1 MLISVALFVL
11 FLLVIAGV
19 PVAAILGV
27 VALVI
32 AEFFAFFPLTAAVG
46 EVSWSASSEFT
57 LLAVPMFILMGE
69 ILTKSGMTDRMY
81 TSLDAWFNRLPG
93 GVMHTNIAAATMF
106 AATSGSSVATAA
118 TIGTVSLANIERY
131 GYNPR
136 LFLGSLAAGGT
147 LGILIPPS
155 INMVLYGML
164 ANTSVTD
171 LYMASFIPGLVLA
184 GMFSLAI
191 FLACVIKPSW
201 SGRVQRYTWQERIL
215 GLRHLL
221 PPLLLFLIVVG
232 TIYGGIATPSEAA
245 AMGVI
250 AALVISLAGR
260 GLTVTRLIAAF
271 EGTMRTTCMIMLIIL
286 TAMFLNFC
294 LGSLGVTDS
303 VLGLVKGLELGKYEL
318 LAILVAIYLVLGCF
332 MDPLSMMVSTA
343 PIVIPLV
350 VAVGFDPVWFGVVF
364 MILSEAA
371 MITPPIGVNLF
382 VVQSLRKSGEFRDV
396 VIGSLPFLTMML
408 AFILVI
414 TIWPKIVLWLPGVLA
429 K

>member
-1 MLISVALFVL
+1 
-11 FLLVIAGV
+11 
-19 PVAAILGV
+19 
-27 VALVI
+27 
-32 AEFFAFFPLTAAVG
+32 
-46 EVSWSASSEFT
+46 
-57 LLAVPMFILMGE
+57 
-69 ILTKSGMTDRMY
+69 
-81 TSLDAWFNRLPG
+81 
-93 GVMHTNIAAATMF
+93 MHTNIAAATMF

-118 TIGTVSLANIERY
+118 TIGTVSLSNIERY
-131 GYNPR
+131 GYNAR

-184 GMFSLAI
+184 AMFSLAI

-250 AALVISLAGR
+250 AALVIALAGR
-260 GLTVTRLIAAF
+260 GLTVARLIAAF

-286 TAMFLNFC
+286 AALFLNFC
-294 LGSLGVTDS
+294 LGSLGVTDT
-303 VLGLVKGLELGKYEL
+303 VLSLVKGMELGKYEL

-332 MDPLSMMVSTA
+332 MDPISMMVSTA
-343 PIVIPLV
+343 PIVIPLI

-382 VVQSLRKSGEFRDV
+382 VVQSLRKTGEFRDV
-396 VIGSLPFLTMML
+396 VIGSLPFLMMML
-408 AFILVI
+408 GFLLLI
-414 TIWPKIVLWLPGVLA
+414 TIWPQIVLWLPQVLA
-429 K
+429 Q

>member
-1 MLISVALFVL
+1 MMITVAIVLL
-11 FLLVIAGV
+11 FLLVVAGV

-32 AEFFAFFPLTAAVG
+32 AEFFAFFPLTAALG

-81 TSLDAWFNRLPG
+81 TALDAWFNRLPG

-118 TIGTVSLANIERY
+118 TIGTVSLSNIERY
-131 GYNPR
+131 GYNAR

-164 ANTSVTD
+164 SNTSVTD

-184 GMFSLAI
+184 SMFSFAI
-191 FLACVIKPSW
+191 FMACVIRPSW
-201 SGRVQRYTWQERIL
+201 SGRVQHYSWRERIIS
-215 GLRHLL
+215 LRHLL
-221 PPLLLFLIVVG
+221 PPLMLFLVVVG
-232 TIYGGIATPSEAA
+232 TIYGGVATPSEAA

-250 AALVISLAGR
+250 AALVISIAGR
-260 GLTVTRLIAAF
+260 GLTFRRLIAAF
-271 EGTMRTTCMIMLIIL
+271 EGTMRITCMITLIIVAAL
-286 TAMFLNFC
+286 FLNFC
-294 LGSLGVTDS
+294 LGSLGVTDR
-303 VLGLVKGLELGKYEL
+303 VLGIVKNLNLGKYEL

-332 MDPLSMMVSTA
+332 MDPISMMVSTA
-343 PIVIPLV
+343 PIVVPLV
-350 VAVGFDPVWFGVVF
+350 VSVGFDPVWFGVVF

-382 VVQSLRKSGEFRDV
+382 VVQSLRKTGEFRDV
-396 VIGSLPFLTMML
+396 AIGSLPFLMMMM
-408 AFILVI
+408 AFILLI
-414 TIWPKIVLWLPGVLA
+414 TVWPRIVLWLPEVLA

>member
-1 MLISVALFVL
+1 MLITVALIVL
-11 FLLVIAGV
+11 FLLVVAGV

-32 AEFFAFFPLTAAVG
+32 SEFFAFFPLTAAIG
-46 EVSWSASSEFT
+46 EVSWSASAEFM

-81 TSLDAWFNRLPG
+81 TALDAWFNRLPG

-118 TIGTVSLANIERY
+118 TIGTVSLSNIERY

-171 LYMASFIPGLVLA
+171 LYMASIIPGLVLA
-184 GMFSLAI
+184 AMFSAAI
-191 FLACVIKPSW
+191 FIACVLRPSW
-201 SGRVQRYTWQERIL
+201 SGRIQNYTWRERIT

-221 PPLLLFLIVVG
+221 PPLLLFLVVVG
-232 TIYGGIATPSEAA
+232 TIYGGLATPSEAA

-250 AALVISLAGR
+250 AALCIAFAGG
-260 GLTVTRLIAAF
+260 GLSTANLIAAF
-271 EGTMRTTCMIMLIIL
+271 EGTMRTTCMIMLIIVVAL
-286 TAMFLNFC
+286 FLNFC
-294 LGSLGVTDS
+294 LGSLGVTETI
-303 VLGLVKGLELGKYEL
+303 LAIVKHMELGKYEL
-318 LAILVAIYLVLGCF
+318 LLILVIIYLILGCF
-332 MDPLSMMVSTA
+332 MDPISMMVSTA

-364 MILSEAA
+364 MILSEAG

-382 VVQSLRKSGEFRDV
+382 VVQSLRRTGEFRDV
-396 VIGSLPFLTMML
+396 AIGSLPFLLMML
-408 AFILVI
+408 VCILVI
-414 TIWPKIVLWLPGVLA
+414 TVWPQIVLWLPKVLA
-429 K
+429 R

>member
-1 MLISVALFVL
+1 MLMSVAVAVL

-32 AEFFAFFPLTAAVG
+32 AEFFAFFPLTAAMG

-81 TSLDAWFNRLPG
+81 TALDAWFNRLPG

-118 TIGTVSLANIERY
+118 TIGTVSLSNIERY
-131 GYNPR
+131 GYNAP
-136 LFLGSLAAGGT
+136 LYLGSLAAGGT

-155 INMVLYGML
+155 INMILYGML
-164 ANTSVTD
+164 ANASVSD
-171 LYMASFIPGLVLA
+171 LYMASIIPGLILA
-184 GMFSLAI
+184 AMFLLAI
-191 FLACVIKPSW
+191 FTACVVRPSW
-201 SGRVQRYTWQERIL
+201 SGRAHQYTWRERIV

-221 PPLLLFLIVVG
+221 PPLLLFLVVVG
-232 TIYGGIATPSEAA
+232 TIYGGLATPSEAA

-250 AALVISLAGR
+250 AALVIAIAGK
-260 GLTVTRLIAAF
+260 GLSISNLIAAF
-271 EGTMRTTCMIMLIIL
+271 EGTMRTTCMIMLIIVV
-286 TAMFLNFC
+286 AIFLNFC
-294 LGSLGVTDS
+294 LGSLGVTDT
-303 VLGLVKGLELGKYEL
+303 VLGIVKNLDLGKYQL

-332 MDPLSMMVSTA
+332 MDPISMMVSTA

-382 VVQSLRKSGEFRDV
+382 VVQSLRKNGEFRDV
-396 VIGSLPFLTMML
+396 VVGSLPFLLMML
-408 AFILVI
+408 AFLFII
-414 TIWPKIVLWLPGVLA
+414 TVWPNIVLWLPQVLNS
-429 K
+429 